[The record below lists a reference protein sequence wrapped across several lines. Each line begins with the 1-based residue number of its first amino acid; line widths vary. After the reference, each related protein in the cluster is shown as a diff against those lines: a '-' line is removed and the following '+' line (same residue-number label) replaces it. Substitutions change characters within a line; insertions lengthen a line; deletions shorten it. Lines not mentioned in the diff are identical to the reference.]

1 MRYYYLLVFYCCT
14 PNCFCQIDF
23 FNVSGTVNDTQNNPI
38 LFCTVGLLNTHF
50 IATTN
55 AFGYF
60 ELKQVPK
67 GEYTVVTNAFGY
79 ESKKNVVFVDEKLPH
94 VLSIHLQSNE
104 KRLDEVVIT
113 GTMKEVSK
121 DESPVNIDII
131 TPKLFQKTATPNLFE
146 ATGMVTGVKPQINC
160 NVCNTGD
167 IHINGMEGPYTLI
180 LIDGMPI
187 VSGLS
192 SVYGLMGIPASMI
205 ERLEVAKGPSGALYG
220 SEAMGGTINL
230 ITKNPATAPKMYV
243 DYYGTS
249 YLENNLDWSTKLKV
263 RKKVNWLIGSNIYFF
278 NDKVDK
284 NKDGFTDVTLQKR
297 ISLFNKLNFERRDN
311 REFSI
316 AARYVWEDRWGGQ
329 LNWNKNFRGGDSI
342 YGESI
347 YTQRAEFISKYE
359 WPLKEKVITQ
369 VSYNFHDQNS
379 VYGRTPFL
387 AKQST
392 GFAQTYW
399 TKQISR
405 RNDLL
410 AGINVKN
417 VWYDD
422 NTAVTQTG
430 DGKKNRADNTTS
442 TGFFLQNETTFDSL
456 AKHKL
461 LSGLRMDYNNVFG
474 FIPSPRLAYKWSP
487 FYKFIFRANFGT
499 GFRIVNV
506 FTEDHASL
514 TGAREVV
521 FINKIKPEKSYNGS
535 LNVVY
540 KMKVTKASMIIW
552 DLSLFYYYFTNKIY
566 GDYDSDPNKVIY
578 NNLNGY
584 AFSRGCSVNASLAS
598 PGNFKFNTGIIYTDV
613 QNVNRDSLG
622 NLVTKQQLHAPK
634 WSGNFVCS
642 YTFPKQQVKI
652 DLTGNFSGPQR
663 LPILPKDYRPEY
675 SPWFCLVHLQ
685 FSKTIKQNT
694 EIYFGIKNLLNFV
707 PQNPIMRPQ
716 DPFDKK
722 VNDPIANPN
731 GYTFDPSYNYAPIQG
746 IRTYV
751 GVRWTLH

>member
-1 MRYYYLLVFYCCT
+1 
-14 PNCFCQIDF
+14 
-23 FNVSGTVNDTQNNPI
+23 VNDTQNNPI

-67 GEYTVVTNAFGY
+67 GEYTVVTNVFGY

-94 VLSIHLQSNE
+94 VLSIHLQSSE